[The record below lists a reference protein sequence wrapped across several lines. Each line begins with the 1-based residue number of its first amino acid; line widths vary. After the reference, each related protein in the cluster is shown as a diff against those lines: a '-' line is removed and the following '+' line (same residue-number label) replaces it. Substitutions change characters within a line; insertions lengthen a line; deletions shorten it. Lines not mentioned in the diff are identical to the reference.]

1 MKEAIGGTW
10 LFGIVI
16 VFIMIFATIISVS
29 VNWSRAYKVKD
40 EIINQIE
47 KNNGFNED
55 TKAAIDEYIGGLG
68 YRSTGECPD
77 DGDVWYGVVADGS
90 SPSRSKGYRGKNG
103 KNYCLKRNDIVRKEK
118 NSKGQ
123 CVTVVGAIG
132 LPESAYYSVAVFFKL
147 DMPIIGSIFEFN
159 ITGETSTLYNIIDD
173 DFFPSASGRDC

>member
-16 VFIMIFATIISVS
+16 VFVILFATIVSVS

-47 KNNGFNED
+47 KNNGFNDD

-77 DGDVWYGVVADGS
+77 DGDTWYGVVADGTML
-90 SPSRSKGYRGKNG
+90 SRSRGYRGKSG
-103 KNYCLKRNDIVRKEK
+103 KNYCIKRTDINRREK
-118 NSKGQ
+118 NSLGQ
-123 CVTVVGAIG
+123 CVTVVGAVG
-132 LPESAYYSVAVFFKL
+132 LPEAAYYSVAVFFKL
-147 DMPIIGSIFEFN
+147 DMPIIGSIFELR
-159 ITGETSTLYNIIDD
+159 ITGETSTLYNINDD
-173 DFFPSASGRDC
+173 VYFPSASGKDC